1 MAQQDTALQQYYR
14 HVIQTL
20 AHDSMQGRLPGT
32 SGEIKAASFIIEE
45 LKQTGCLPLKGK
57 MYLQPFAYRNPD
69 SVLIKSSGNALACV
83 NCNAT
88 KTVIIGAHYDHLGMG
103 KHHSRAPFSNAI
115 HNGADDNASGVAMLL
130 SLARWCTTHKKQL
143 KYRIVFA
150 CYSAEE
156 DGLWGSKYLLESN
169 VIDTT
174 TIATYINLDMVGHLN
189 VTTPIL
195 KTEGL
200 VEHPELDS
208 LLMPDS
214 LAGFAVRRADPIFT
228 GGSDNYTFETHHIP
242 GLSFS
247 TGLTEQYHKP
257 EDDVEHIN
265 FTGMEQIYNYL
276 LHLLKKLNHI

>member
-1 MAQQDTALQQYYR
+1 MQQYYR
-14 HVIQTL
+14 HVIQAL
-20 AHDSMQGRLPGT
+20 AHDSMLGRLPGT
-32 SGEIKAASFIIEE
+32 PAEAKAATFIVTN
-45 LKQTGCLPLKGK
+45 LNKAGCVPVNGK
-57 MYLQPFAYRNPD
+57 SYLQPFTYTNPD
-69 SVLIKSSGNALACV
+69 NARIQCVGNVIACINPKAKKSIV
-83 NCNAT
+83 
-88 KTVIIGAHYDHLGMG
+88 IGAHYDHLGMG

-169 VIDTT
+169 VINTT
-174 TIATYINLDMVGHLN
+174 AIATYINLDMVGHLN
-189 VTTPIL
+189 LTTPIL

-200 VEHPELDS
+200 VEHPELDT